1 VTAPPA
7 RRSQAVGGAAAGW
20 LEAGAGPALVLVHG
34 AGGAGALWAPQLE
47 GLADVARVI
56 APDLPGHGPLAGRP
70 RPSVAAYAAWLV
82 QFLDALGLDRVVLG
96 GHSMGGAVAQTLA
109 LERPERL
116 AGLVLVATG
125 ARLRVF
131 ARILEL
137 LRDRPPEGRSLL
149 RGLSYAPS
157 TPAGRVAVA
166 DRVLRE
172 TAPLVTLG
180 DFLACDRFDVM
191 ARVGAIRAPTLVVAG
206 ADDQLTPPRYA
217 RFLAAAIPG
226 AETVE
231 VPGAGHFPQL
241 EQPERVNAAIRAFLA
256 ARPGLS
262 GGASTG
268 AGGAMRAGTP
278 GHGAHAA
285 STAGAD
291 APAGA
296 APASRPA
303 TG

>member
-1 VTAPPA
+1 MTAPA

-34 AGGAGALWAPQLE
+34 AGGAGDLWAPQLE
-47 GLADVARVI
+47 GLANVARVI

-70 RPSVAAYAAWLV
+70 RASVAAYAAWLL
-82 QFLDALGLDRVVLG
+82 QFLDALGLGRVVLG

-137 LRDRPPEGRSLL
+137 LRDHPPEGRALV
-149 RGLSYAPS
+149 RGISYAPS
-157 TPAGRVAVA
+157 TPPARVAAA

-206 ADDQLTPPRYA
+206 LDDQLTPPKYA
-217 RFLAAAIPG
+217 RFLAAAIGG
-226 AETVE
+226 AQAVE
-231 VPGAGHFPQL
+231 VPAAGHFPQL

-256 ARPGLS
+256 TLPALA
-262 GGASTG
+262 GAVSTG
-268 AGGAMRAGTP
+268 PGAAAPAAMP
-278 GHGAHAA
+278 GRGPGAA
-285 STAGAD
+285 SSAGAA
-291 APAGA
+291 APANA
-296 APASRPA
+296 APASRPV